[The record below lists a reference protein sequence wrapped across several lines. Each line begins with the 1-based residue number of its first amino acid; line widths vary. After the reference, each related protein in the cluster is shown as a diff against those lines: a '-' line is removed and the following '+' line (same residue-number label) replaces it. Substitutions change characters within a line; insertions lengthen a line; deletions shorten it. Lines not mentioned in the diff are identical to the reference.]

1 MTLNRIMD
9 TQNMIHLRNGV
20 LLNRKNNGNLKLTGK
35 CMEVEE
41 NILSEVTQ
49 YKMKKKQVMS
59 SLV

>member
-1 MTLNRIMD
+1 MA

-20 LLNRKNNGNLKLTGK
+20 LLSRKNNGILKLTRK

-41 NILSEVTQ
+41 NILSEVT
-49 YKMKKKQVMS
+49 KFKIKKKQVMY